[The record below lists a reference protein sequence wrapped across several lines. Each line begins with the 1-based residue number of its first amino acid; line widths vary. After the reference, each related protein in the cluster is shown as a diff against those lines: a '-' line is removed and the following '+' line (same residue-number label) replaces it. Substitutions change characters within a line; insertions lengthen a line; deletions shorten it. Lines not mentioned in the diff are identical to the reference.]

1 MDHLKIL
8 KRAFAITLNY
18 RVLWV
23 FGIILA
29 LTTGASGSGDPNPR
43 MEVGNDAG
51 GGAPG
56 PGPGWPGH
64 LSQEVITAL
73 IAVGVALLCLI
84 ILLVVVGTIARYVA
98 ETSVVKLV
106 DRYEASGEQLSLR
119 EGFRIGW
126 SRTALRLFLMDL
138 LVGVPFFLAF
148 LLLLLVA
155 AAPLLVWLTE
165 SQGLRVIGTLATIG
179 LAMFVIFLT
188 VLVGVALGVLQNFFR
203 RACVLEDLGVVD
215 AVRRGW
221 DVVRQRPGD
230 VALMALILFTIGLAF
245 TILTLP
251 LALLLMV
258 AAAVIVGLP
267 ALLVGSVVALF
278 AGPPAGIIV
287 GVVAGLPLFILI
299 LAAPLAFL
307 GGLWQVF
314 NSSAWTLSYRELLAL
329 ESVKL

>member
-29 LTTGASGSGDPNPR
+29 LTASNGGSPNSR
-43 MEVGNDAG
+43 ASFDADG

-56 PGPGWPGH
+56 TGPGWPGE

-106 DRYEASGEQLSLR
+106 DRYEASGEQLSVR

-126 SRTALRLFLMDL
+126 SRTAGRLFLLDL
-138 LVGVPFFLAF
+138 LIGLPFFLAF

-179 LAMFVIFLT
+179 LAMFVIFLA

-267 ALLVGSVVALF
+267 ALLVGSVVALL

-287 GVVAGLPLFILI
+287 GVVVGLPLFILI

-314 NSSAWTLSYRELLAL
+314 YSSAWTLSYRELLAL

>member
-29 LTTGASGSGDPNPR
+29 LTASNGGSPNSR
-43 MEVGNDAG
+43 ASFDADG

-56 PGPGWPGH
+56 TGPGWPGE

-278 AGPPAGIIV
+278 AGPPAGIIA
-287 GVVAGLPLFILI
+287 GVVLGLPPFILI
-299 LAAPLAFL
+299 LTVPLAFV

-314 NSSAWTLSYRELLAL
+314 LSSIWTLSYRELLAL